1 MWVSNK
7 VWQSTIL
14 RDIYK
19 SPLSV
24 RWVSGEIRKGLAA
37 SRWPVVE
44 GFYSNRQDIEA
55 MSADRLWQQRIC
67 WNSQG
72 ETICVW
78 TPQGGDRG
86 KRQMLKKCKR
96 KKESTG
102 TWKHCLFVL
111 WVCLFVCYFCSWMNR
126 RQQQGW
132 WQICGN
138 GHLVEAID
146 EKLKRRESE
155 KKCVLSLCRISLTGY
170 SGWVS
175 TFSKIIGQPV
185 FILLFHVEEKIRK
198 IKMKEGTKEK
208 AEKTEW
214 KKKTKNT
221 QGD

>member
-7 VWQSTIL
+7 LWQSTIL

-67 WNSQG
+67 WNSHG

-111 WVCLFVCYFCSWMNR
+111 WVCLFVIFVPEWTDDNSKDDDKFVETDIWLKPLMKNLREEKVR
-126 RQQQGW
+126 RNVFLVFVESLW
-132 WQICGN
+132 LVI
-138 GHLVEAID
+138 LVE
-146 EKLKRRESE
+146 
-155 KKCVLSLCRISLTGY
+155 CQHSLR
-170 SGWVS
+170 
-175 TFSKIIGQPV
+175 
-185 FILLFHVEEKIRK
+185 LLANQFLFFYF
-198 IKMKEGTKEK
+198 M
-208 AEKTEW
+208 
-214 KKKTKNT
+214 
-221 QGD
+221 